1 MLYSRAFS
9 KLKPTDMDQQQLDTA
24 RKNVLEIFE
33 AGVSRVKGFNA
44 VADYLQQH
52 ELTGNY
58 YLLAVGKAASS
69 MSLGALSIMKD
80 QIVSGLVITKHDH
93 TEDELR
99 TYANITTM
107 ESDHPVP
114 GESSLA
120 AGKALIKFVQ
130 NAPADAK
137 FLVLFSGGASSLM
150 EELAEGMNL
159 QKLSSLNKVLLSIGF
174 DITQM
179 NQVRRAISHIKGGRL
194 ANFINGRETIALLI
208 SDVPGDDPA
217 VIGSG
222 PLTPV
227 DEDINEIA
235 LPESITSILEGVTF
249 TPAPSSELFNN
260 ITTHVIATLDDAKD
274 ASKKRALALNFAVN
288 THPEFMEG
296 NAEQKA
302 AELCQYLK
310 TAEAGIHIWGGETSL
325 MLPDN
330 PGRGGRN
337 QHLAAVAA
345 REIAG
350 SDDLVFLAAGTDGTD
365 GPTPDAGGLVDGLT
379 LERGRARQLDID
391 EFIKA
396 ADTGH
401 YLEKTG
407 DLVTTGPTGTNVMDL
422 VVAFKSS

>member
-1 MLYSRAFS
+1 
-9 KLKPTDMDQQQLDTA
+9 MDQPQLETA
-24 RKNVLEIFE
+24 RKNVLDIFE

-44 VADYLQQH
+44 VAEYLQQH
-52 ELTGNY
+52 ALTDHY
-58 YLLAVGKAASS
+58 HLIAVGKAASS
-69 MSLGALSIMKD
+69 MSLGALSVMGD
-80 QIVSGLVITKHDH
+80 QIDSGLVITKHDH

-99 TYANITTM
+99 AYTKITTM

-120 AGKALIKFVQ
+120 AGKALIQFVQ

-150 EELAEGMNL
+150 EELADGMNL
-159 QKLSSLNKVLLSIGF
+159 EKLAKLNKVLLSIGF

-194 ANFINGRETIALLI
+194 ANFINGRETTALLI

-227 DEDINEIA
+227 DENINDIA
-235 LPESITSILEGVTF
+235 LPDSITSILEGVNF
-249 TPAPSSELFNN
+249 TPAPSRELFNN
-260 ITTHVIATLDDAKD
+260 ISTHVIATLDDAKL
-274 ASKKRALALNFAVN
+274 AAEGRARELNFSVN

-296 NAEQKA
+296 NAEEKA
-302 AELCQYLK
+302 AELCRYLK
-310 TAEAGIHIWGGETSL
+310 NAQTGIHIWGGETSL

-345 REIAG
+345 REIDG
-350 SDDLVFLAAGTDGTD
+350 CEDLVFLAAGTDGTD
-365 GPTPDAGGLVDGLT
+365 GPTPDAGGLVDGST
-379 LERGRARQLDID
+379 LKKGQAMDMNINDYLQ
-391 EFIKA
+391 A
-396 ADTGH
+396 ADSGS

-422 VVAFKSS
+422 VIALKSS

>member
-1 MLYSRAFS
+1 
-9 KLKPTDMDQQQLDTA
+9 MDQQQLEVA
-24 RKNVLEIFE
+24 RKHVLEIFE
-33 AGVSRVKGFNA
+33 AGVARVKGFNA

-52 ELTGNY
+52 ALGGDY

-69 MSLGALSIMKD
+69 MSLGALSVMKD

-99 TYANITTM
+99 AHENITTM

-120 AGKALIKFVQ
+120 AGKALIQFV
-130 NAPADAK
+130 NDAPADAR

-159 QKLSSLNKVLLSIGF
+159 EKLAKLNKVLLSIGF

-194 ANFINGRETIALLI
+194 ANFINGRQTVALLI

-227 DEDINEIA
+227 DEDINDID
-235 LPESITSILEGVTF
+235 LPDSITSILAGVTF
-249 TPAPSSELFNN
+249 TPAPAAELFNN
-260 ITTHVIATLDDAKD
+260 ITTHVIATLDDAKH
-274 ASKKRALALNFAVN
+274 AAAKCAEALNYSVN

-296 NAEQKA
+296 NAEEKA
-302 AELCQYLK
+302 AELCRYMA

-325 MLPDN
+325 MLPDK

-345 REIAG
+345 GELAG

-365 GPTPDAGGLVDGLT
+365 GPTPDAGGLVDGQT
-379 LERGRARQLDID
+379 VQRGQAQALDIGA
-391 EFIKA
+391 FIAA
-396 ADTGH
+396 ADTGN

-422 VVAFKSS
+422 VVALKTV

>member
-1 MLYSRAFS
+1 
-9 KLKPTDMDQQQLDTA
+9 MDQQQLKTA
-24 RKNVLEIFE
+24 RRDVLEIFE

-52 ELTGNY
+52 ALSGNF
-58 YLLAVGKAASS
+58 YLIAVGKAASS
-69 MSLGALSIMKD
+69 MSLGAFSIMED
-80 QIVSGLVITKHDH
+80 QIVRGLVITKHDH

-99 TYANITTM
+99 AYTKITTM

-120 AGKALIKFVQ
+120 AGKALIQFVQ
-130 NAPADAK
+130 NAPAEAK

-150 EELAEGMNL
+150 EELADGMNL
-159 QKLSSLNKVLLSIGF
+159 EKLAKLNKVLLSIGF

-194 ANFINGRETIALLI
+194 ANFINGRETTALLI

-227 DEDINEIA
+227 DENINDID
-235 LPESITSILEGVTF
+235 LPDSITSILEGVSF
-249 TPAPSSELFNN
+249 TPAPSQELFNN
-260 ITTHVIATLDDAKD
+260 ISTHVIATLDDAKL
-274 ASKKRALALNFAVN
+274 AAEKRARELNFSVS

-296 NAEQKA
+296 NAEEKA

-310 TAEAGIHIWGGETSL
+310 DAQTDTGIHIWGGETSL

-345 REIAG
+345 REIDG
-350 SDDLVFLAAGTDGTD
+350 CEDLVFLAAGTDGTD
-365 GPTPDAGGLVDGLT
+365 GPTPDAGGLVDGST
-379 LERGRARQLDID
+379 LKKGQAQDMNIID
-391 EFIKA
+391 YLQA
-396 ADTGH
+396 ADSGS

-422 VVAFKSS
+422 VVALKSS

>member
-1 MLYSRAFS
+1 
-9 KLKPTDMDQQQLDTA
+9 MDQQQLKTA
-24 RKNVLEIFE
+24 RKDVLEIFE

-52 ELTGNY
+52 VLSGNFH
-58 YLLAVGKAASS
+58 LIAVGKAASS
-69 MSLGALSIMKD
+69 MSLGALSIMED
-80 QIVSGLVITKHDH
+80 QVVRGLVITKHEH

-99 TYANITTM
+99 AYNNIKTM

-120 AGKALIKFVQ
+120 AGKNLIQFVQ

-137 FLVLFSGGASSLM
+137 FLLLFSGGASSLM

-159 QKLSSLNKVLLSIGF
+159 EKLASLNKVLLSIGF

-194 ANFINGRETIALLI
+194 ANYINGREAIALLI

-227 DEDINEIA
+227 GEVINDIP
-235 LPESITSILEGVTF
+235 LPDTITSILEGVTF
-249 TPAPSSELFNN
+249 TPAPSPELFNN
-260 ITTHVIATLDDAKD
+260 ITTHVIATLDDAKY
-274 ASKKRALALNFAVN
+274 AAEKFAQKLNYNVIK
-288 THPEFMEG
+288 HPEFMQG
-296 NAEQKA
+296 NAEEKA

-310 TAEAGIHIWGGETSL
+310 TAKPGIHIWGGETSL

-337 QHLAAVAA
+337 QHLATVAA

-350 SDDLVFLAAGTDGTD
+350 SDDLVLLAAGTDGTD

-379 LERGRARQLDID
+379 LERGQNLGLDID
-391 EFIKA
+391 KYIKA
-396 ADTGH
+396 ANTGH

-422 VVAFKSS
+422 VVALKIS